1 MARPS
6 RIRNVFK
13 FLILTCA
20 SLLVFLTA
28 FLGFSYLFVTSDYVR
43 AHMERHAA
51 AANPQPKLPQTAST
65 Q

>member
-1 MARPS
+1 MARPL

-43 AHMERHAA
+43 AQMERHAA
-51 AANPQPKLPQTAST
+51 AANPQPQLPRIAST

>member
-1 MARPS
+1 MARPL

-51 AANPQPKLPQTAST
+51 AANPQPQLPRIAST